1 MVFEERGKRECKEEN
16 LSEQARKPTTTP
28 PTYGVDPGIWTR
40 ATKVLGECS
49 HQCVTLALQTANKF
63 CFPLGQLC
71 YIAGWGTEKIKGPP
85 TRILHEAALPLVS
98 QQQCNEPQSYS
109 GIIPEDMICAGFKQG
124 GVDTC
129 EGDSGGKYRSQEADT
144 NEGCSHYWGA
154 HHEQG
159 ETNTV
164 EPVLS
169 GHPRGMAKW
178 PLNTGW
184 PPYTGCKKYSSK
196 NSISS
201 ADQIRRLTSNR
212 NIHFR
217 GFNDSRK

>member
-1 MVFEERGKRECKEEN
+1 MLG
-16 LSEQARKPTTTP
+16 
-28 PTYGVDPGIWTR
+28 
-40 ATKVLGECS
+40 GECS
-49 HQCVTLALQTANKF
+49 HHCATLALQTANKF
-63 CFPLGQLC
+63 CFPVGQLC

-109 GIIPEDMICAGFKQG
+109 GIIPEDMICAGYKQG

-144 NEGCSHYWGA
+144 NKRCGHYWGA
-154 HHEQG
+154 HHGHG

-169 GHPRGMAKW
+169 GHPREMAKW

-201 ADQIRRLTSNR
+201 AGQIRRLTSNR